1 MAKAPIPYLRW
12 WIAGLLCLSTQINYL
27 DRQTLSVLAPKIQK
41 EFGLT
46 DQDYSIITATFLW
59 TYAVAYLFS
68 GWIVD
73 RLGVRRS
80 FLVFVSGWSAANML
94 HAFARNLASLVFF
107 RGILALME
115 PANFPAGL
123 KAVSE
128 WFPMRERAL
137 AVGIFNSGTAIGNAL
152 AMPVTAFITVEWGW
166 RAAFVFTGAL
176 GFFWLIAWA
185 LVYRP
190 PREHP
195 RLGVQEREL
204 ILAEQ
209 PEESA
214 TPPKVSIFAV
224 LRLREAWGCMLARL
238 LTDPISYFLI
248 FWTPKYLQDKQ
259 GFDLKQVGLFAW
271 IPFAA
276 LAVGNIFG
284 GAMPRWLISRGWTLN
299 RARKTTMFGVSCGM
313 VVACILVTKAQTPGL
328 AVAMLALVMF
338 GHAAW
343 ANMTLPAEVFPPH
356 MVGTVTGLGG
366 CLGGMAGGLA
376 QLIVASVV
384 MKYGYEPLFYVCS
397 IMYLVALGVVHMLI
411 PKLGVVR
418 EHVPL

>member
-1 MAKAPIPYLRW
+1 
-12 WIAGLLCLSTQINYL
+12 
-27 DRQTLSVLAPKIQK
+27 
-41 EFGLT
+41 
-46 DQDYSIITATFLW
+46 
-59 TYAVAYLFS
+59 
-68 GWIVD
+68 
-73 RLGVRRS
+73 
-80 FLVFVSGWSAANML
+80 
-94 HAFARNLASLVFF
+94 
-107 RGILALME
+107 ME

-137 AVGIFNSGTAIGNAL
+137 AVGIFNSGTAVGNAL
-152 AMPVTAFITVEWGW
+152 AMPVTAFITLKYGW

-176 GFFWLIAWA
+176 GFLWLIGWA
-185 LVYRP
+185 LFYRRP
-190 PREHP
+190 QEHP
-195 RLGVQEREL
+195 RLGAAEREL

-209 PEESA
+209 PEESVA
-214 TPPKVSIFAV
+214 PTKVSLFTV

-238 LTDPISYFLI
+238 LTDPISYFLS
-248 FWTPKYLQDKQ
+248 FWIPKYLQNVR
-259 GFDLKQVGLFAW
+259 GLDLKQVGMFAW

-284 GAMPRWLISRGWTLN
+284 GATPRWLISRGWTLN
-299 RARKTTMFGVSCGM
+299 RARKTTMLGVSCGM

-366 CLGGMAGGLA
+366 CLGGIAGGLV
-376 QLIVASVV
+376 QLIVAGVV

-397 IMYLVALGVVHMLI
+397 VMYLVALGVVHVLI

-418 EHVPL
+418 QYGPG